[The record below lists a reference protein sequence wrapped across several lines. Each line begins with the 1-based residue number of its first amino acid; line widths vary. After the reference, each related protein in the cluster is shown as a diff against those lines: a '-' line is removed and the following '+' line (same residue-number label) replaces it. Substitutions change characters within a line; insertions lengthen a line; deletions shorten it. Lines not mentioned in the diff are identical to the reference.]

1 MWRGDLKKPQS
12 LYEEAPSWIFIKFSA
27 KWCTVLHLKKKNDQN
42 SSIWRKLATFC
53 ANYHVLGFSSSFRRK
68 VWDFAKSHQSSS
80 IWLKLAILRTTMFQD
95 LPQVFSKK
103 LQEVWDFVEPS
114 KLIDLPETSHFSF
127 KLPCFRI
134 FLKFSV
140 KSCKKCG
147 LL

>member
-1 MWRGDLKKPQS
+1 MSKPFFSSFSTLRRSNVDSTTIYLFILFSTIKITQTLNYTKMWRGDLKKPQS

-80 IWLKLAILRTTMFQD
+80 IWLKLAILRTTMF
-95 LPQVFSKK
+95 
-103 LQEVWDFVEPS
+103 
-114 KLIDLPETSHFSF
+114 
-127 KLPCFRI
+127 
-134 FLKFSV
+134 
-140 KSCKKCG
+140 
-147 LL
+147 

>member
-1 MWRGDLKKPQS
+1 MSKPFFSSFSTLRRSNVDPTTIYLFILFSTIKITQTLNYTKMWRGDLKKPQS

-80 IWLKLAILRTTMFQD
+80 IWLKLAILRTTMF
-95 LPQVFSKK
+95 
-103 LQEVWDFVEPS
+103 
-114 KLIDLPETSHFSF
+114 
-127 KLPCFRI
+127 
-134 FLKFSV
+134 
-140 KSCKKCG
+140 
-147 LL
+147 

>member
-1 MWRGDLKKPQS
+1 MSKPFFSSFSTLRRSNVDPTTIYLFILFSTIKITQTLNYTKMWRGDLKKPQG

-80 IWLKLAILRTTMFQD
+80 IWLKLAILRTTMF
-95 LPQVFSKK
+95 
-103 LQEVWDFVEPS
+103 
-114 KLIDLPETSHFSF
+114 
-127 KLPCFRI
+127 
-134 FLKFSV
+134 
-140 KSCKKCG
+140 
-147 LL
+147 